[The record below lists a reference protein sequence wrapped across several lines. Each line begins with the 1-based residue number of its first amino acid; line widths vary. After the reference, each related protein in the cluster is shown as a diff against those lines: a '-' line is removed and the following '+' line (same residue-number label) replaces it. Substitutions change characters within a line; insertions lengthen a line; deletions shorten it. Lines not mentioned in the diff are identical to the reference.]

1 MFDTSRMRLVRGERA
16 SIIITSTY
24 SAQGSTSML
33 ASRSTDVI
41 FARAFE
47 RIRSD
52 VSPWT
57 CKTLERV
64 VVAFVAEAVSGRV
77 GVERGARLA

>member
-1 MFDTSRMRLVRGERA
+1 VIVSR
-16 SIIITSTY
+16 T
-24 SAQGSTSML
+24 
-33 ASRSTDVI
+33 
-41 FARAFE
+41 FE

-64 VVAFVAEAVSGRV
+64 VVAFVAEAVLGGVGR